1 MNEIIEETKIENM
14 IYEIRGKQVMLDSDL
29 ARLYEC
35 KNGTKSINLAVKR
48 NMDRFPN
55 NFYFQL
61 TVEEYNNLWFQNETA
76 INNKSRIMPYAFT
89 EQGIAMLSSVL
100 RTDVAAK
107 VSIKIMNAFVEMRKY
122 VTNSIEQ
129 KYINNLV
136 LKDNK
141 RIDILEETFSNFKE
155 KNNHIFYEGQIY
167 DAYSL
172 LVDIL
177 NKAEKEIII
186 IDNYV
191 DKTILDITCLLDKN
205 ITIITNK
212 YNNIDYEKYQ
222 KQYKN
227 LKIVINNKF
236 HDRFVILDKKILY
249 HSGASFKDLG
259 NKCFALNKIE
269 DKNILK
275 ELLSKV

>member
-1 MNEIIEETKIENM
+1 
-14 IYEIRGKQVMLDSDL
+14 MLDSDL
-29 ARLYEC
+29 AKLYGC
-35 KNGTKSINLAVKR
+35 TNGTKDINKAVKR
-48 NMDRFPN
+48 NIDRFPN

-61 TVEEYNNLWFQNETA
+61 TTKEYNNLWFQNGTA
-76 INNKSRIMPYAFT
+76 NRKIRTLPHVFT

-100 RTDVAAK
+100 KTDVATK
-107 VSIKIMNAFVEMRKY
+107 VSIKIMNAFVEMKKY
-122 VTNSIEQ
+122 IASSISQ
-129 KYINNLV
+129 NYINNIV
-136 LKDNK
+136 LEDRE
-141 RIDILEETFSNFKE
+141 RINIIEKTFSNFKE

-227 LKIVINNKF
+227 LKIVINDKF
-236 HDRFVILDKKILY
+236 HDRFIILDKKILY

-269 DKNILK
+269 DKSILK

>member
-29 ARLYEC
+29 AKLYGC
-35 KNGTKSINLAVKR
+35 TNGTKDINKAVKR
-48 NMDRFPN
+48 NIDRFPN

-61 TVEEYNNLWFQNETA
+61 TTKEYNNLWFQNGTA
-76 INNKSRIMPYAFT
+76 NRKIRTLPHVFT

-100 RTDVAAK
+100 KTDVATK
-107 VSIKIMNAFVEMRKY
+107 VSIKIMNAFVEMKKY
-122 VTNSIEQ
+122 IASSISQ
-129 KYINNLV
+129 NYINNIVFEDRERINMIEKTL
-136 LKDNK
+136 NK
-141 RIDILEETFSNFKE
+141 FKE

-177 NKAEKEIII
+177 NKATKEIII

-222 KQYKN
+222 KQYQN
-227 LKIVINNKF
+227 LKIIINNKF

>member
-29 ARLYEC
+29 AKLY
-35 KNGTKSINLAVKR
+35 GTEVKRINEAVK
-48 NMDRFPN
+48 NNIEKFPERFC
-55 NFYFQL
+55 FRISEKEFIFL
-61 TVEEYNNLWFQNETA
+61 
-76 INNKSRIMPYAFT
+76 KSKISTSNGRGGSRKGHNVFT
-89 EQGIAMLSSVL
+89 EQGVAMLATIL
-100 RTDVAAK
+100 KTK
-107 VSIKIMNAFVEMRKY
+107 VTVQISIKIMDAFVEMRKY
-122 VTNSIEQ
+122 IASSISQ
-129 KYINNLV
+129 NYINNIVFEDRERINMIEKTL
-136 LKDNK
+136 NK
-141 RIDILEETFSNFKE
+141 FKE